1 MEFNKFSKIEQF
13 RNIVKAVRNTCSYHN
28 EPLPVLSFS
37 GTVKLHGTNAGVG
50 ITPEGEIFCQSRSRI
65 ITPEDDNFG
74 FANYV
79 EDNKEYFEN
88 LLSYVCHKAEVGS
101 CILYGEWC
109 GGNIQ
114 KGVAL
119 SELDKMFVVFD
130 GTGFLEDFEGT
141 PTENSLNV
149 GLLDFDE
156 RFNVYSAYDVP
167 VYMCV
172 IDFNNPEYV
181 VNKLTSITEEV
192 EKECPVGKHFGVSG
206 TGEGVVW
213 KATFAGEQLRF
224 KVKGE
229 KHSVSKVKKLANVDP
244 EVVESIREF
253 VEYAVTDNRLEQGLQ
268 EVGLDQK
275 KIGKFIGWVNK
286 DIHEEEKDVLEKNN
300 LTMKQVGSKIAD
312 KARNFYLDKLNNFN

>member
-13 RNIVKAVRNTCSYHN
+13 RNIVKSVRDTCSYHN

-50 ITPEGEIFCQSRSRI
+50 ITSKGEIFCQSRSRI

-79 EDNKEYFEN
+79 KDNKEYFEFFLN
-88 LLSYVCHKAEVGS
+88 YICHEAEVDS
-101 CILYGEWC
+101 CIIYGEWC
-109 GGNIQ
+109 GSNIQ

-119 SELDKMFVVFD
+119 SELGKMFVVFD
-130 GTGFLEDFEGT
+130 GKGLLEDSY
-141 PTENSLNV
+141 TETSLNV
-149 GLLDFDE
+149 ELLDFDE
-156 RFNVYSAYDVP
+156 RHNVYSAYDFP
-167 VYMCV
+167 VYKCV
-172 IDFNNPEYV
+172 IDFNNPEEV

-206 TGEGVVW
+206 VGEGVVW
-213 KATFAGEQLRF
+213 KTTFKGDQLRF

-229 KHSVSKVKKLANVDP
+229 KHSVSKVKKLANVNP
-244 EVVESIREF
+244 EVVESIKAF
-253 VEYAVTDNRLEQGLQ
+253 VDYAVTDNRLEQGLL

-275 KIGKFIGWVNK
+275 NIGKFIGWVNK
-286 DIHEEEKDVLEKNN
+286 DIYEEEKDVLEKNN

-312 KARNFYLDKLNNFN
+312 KARNFYLGKLNSFN